1 MRTIALSLILAAW
14 AAAEQPKQTAK
25 QLTTEERLVFE
36 NISLREA
43 LIQAQ
48 YRDLQTA
55 KQTAIATACKRAGVD
70 AAKCQIDPQTG
81 AIGEKPTEAKK

>member
-25 QLTTEERLVFE
+25 QLTTEERLALE

-48 YRDLQTA
+48 YRDLQAA
-55 KQTAIATACKRAGVD
+55 KQNAITAACKRAGAD

-81 AIGEKPTEAKK
+81 AITEQDATPKK

>member
-1 MRTIALSLILAAW
+1 MRTIAITLLLAAG

-25 QLTTEERLVFE
+25 QLNNEERLVFE

-55 KQTAIATACKRAGVD
+55 KQNAISAACKRAGVD
-70 AAKCQIDPQTG
+70 AAKCQIDQQTG
-81 AIGEKPTEAKK
+81 TITEKHDEPKK